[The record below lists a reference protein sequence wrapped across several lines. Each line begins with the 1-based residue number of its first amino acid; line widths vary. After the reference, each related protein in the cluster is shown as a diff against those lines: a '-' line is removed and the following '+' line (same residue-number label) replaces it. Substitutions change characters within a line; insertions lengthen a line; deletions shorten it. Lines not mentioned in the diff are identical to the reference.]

1 MQGNLIKM
9 ELEGQMLNLS
19 VITLQNQHS
28 YSRIQR

>member
-9 ELEGQMLNLS
+9 ELEEQMLNLS
-19 VITLQNQHS
+19 VITLQNQNS